1 MIRSLHLTTKPL
13 IVCLV
18 GLCFCCLSVANDVST
33 ESAASGGALETSDA
47 EKLPEGHSNHG
58 EFFNEGPRQA
68 AYLMEGIGRID
79 FDVTSDAP
87 DAVAFVQQ
95 GVGQLHGF
103 WFFESER
110 SFRQAAAIDPECAI
124 AYWGMAMSNR
134 KNVDRAKGFI
144 GKAVDLKNQASQ
156 RERLYIE
163 AFDRFINA
171 AADTDEEKEE
181 RGIKYIADL
190 ESLLFEFPDDIEAK
204 AFLCEFQWSARR
216 DGLEFASYLAV
227 DALIQQI
234 LDVEPMHSA
243 HHYRIHLWD
252 KKKPEKALHSAAN
265 CGPAAPSIAHMWH
278 MPGHIYSRLH
288 RYHDAVWQQEASAR
302 VDHAHMMKDM
312 VLPDQIHN
320 FAHNNEWC
328 IRNLIHI
335 GRVHDAV
342 DLAMN
347 MIELPRHPEY
357 NNISKSGSHKYG
369 RQRLIQVLQT
379 FDMHDELI
387 RFADTSWLQ
396 HTGDD
401 EADLI
406 LDRALAA
413 SYVSVGRVADAEAVR
428 AELDGLL
435 TESNAGEQAAI
446 DAAEEEARGE
456 EKSADE
462 ITEAVRKAKE
472 DHADRVDDLQAAID
486 EIDGRLAAKQGDFD
500 TAFELFEEAEDV
512 AVEDVVELLVSAERT
527 DEALKKISDEIE
539 ENPNQVRLLAALI
552 QTQWAADKKEEACE
566 SFESLRAMSSS
577 IDLDV
582 PVFVALADI
591 AGELGYPADWRLER
605 EMPSDL
611 GRRPDLDTLGPFRWK
626 PVAAP
631 QWTLPGIDGVAV
643 DSTTLPAEPRVVVF
657 FLGAGC
663 LHCAEQIQSFQPEAQ
678 KFRDAGIDLVAI
690 STDPLKSLSRARENY
705 DGDFAFKLFA
715 DPDMKVFRSYR
726 CFDDFEQQPLHGT
739 FVIDADGAILWQ
751 DISFEPFMDPEFVL
765 HEAQR
770 LLHPEKKIPEASPK
784 SVAAIQIRE

>member
-1 MIRSLHLTTKPL
+1 MASE
-13 IVCLV
+13 
-18 GLCFCCLSVANDVST
+18 GDSEVS
-33 ESAASGGALETSDA
+33 DI
-47 EKLPEGHSNHG
+47 EKLPEGHSSHG

-68 AYLMEGIGRID
+68 AYLMGGTGRID
-79 FDVTSDAP
+79 FDVTSESPEAI
-87 DAVAFVQQ
+87 AFVQQ

-110 SFRQAAAIDPECAI
+110 SFRQAAAIDSECAI

-144 GKAVDLKNQASQ
+144 GKAVELKDQSSP

-171 AADTDEEKEE
+171 PAESDDEKEE
-181 RGIKYIADL
+181 RSIKYIEDL
-190 ESLLFEFPDDIEAK
+190 EALLFEFPDDIEAR

-216 DGLEFASYLAV
+216 EGLEFASYLAV

-234 LDVEPMHSA
+234 LDVEPMHPA

-387 RFADTSWLQ
+387 RLAGTSWLQ
-396 HTGDD
+396 HTGND

-413 SYVSVGRVADAEAVR
+413 SYLSVGRTADTEAIR
-428 AELDGLL
+428 AELDVLL
-435 TESNAGEQAAI
+435 TEAKTGEQAAI

-456 EKSADE
+456 EKSDDQ
-462 ITEAVRKAKE
+462 IKEAVKKAKE
-472 DHADRVDDLQAAID
+472 DHADLVERLQSAID
-486 EIDGRLAAKQGDFD
+486 EIDGRLAAKRGEHKV
-500 TAFELFEEAEDV
+500 AFELLEKADDV
-512 AVEDVVELLVSAERT
+512 TVEDVVELLVTAGKT
-527 DEALKKISDEIE
+527 DEAVKKIVEHVD
-539 ENPNQVRLLAALI
+539 ENPNQVRMLAALI
-552 QTQWAADKKEEACE
+552 QTQWAAGNKEEAKQA
-566 SFESLRAMSSS
+566 FDSLRAMSST

-582 PVFVALADI
+582 PVFAALSEI
-591 AGELGYPADWRLER
+591 ATEFGYSADWRRER
-605 EMPSDL
+605 EMPTDL
-611 GRRPDLDTLGPFRWK
+611 GLRPDLDTLGPFRWK

-631 QWTLPGIDGVAV
+631 KWTLPGIDGVAV
-643 DSTTLPAEPRVVVF
+643 DSTTLPTQPRVVVF

-678 KFRDAGIDLVAI
+678 RFRDAGIDLVAI
-690 STDPLKSLSRARENY
+690 STDPLKSLSKARENY
-705 DGDFAFKLFA
+705 DGEFAFKLFA

-739 FVIDADGAILWQ
+739 FVIDARGAILWQ

-770 LLHPEKKIPEASPK
+770 LLHLEEKIPERSPG
-784 SVAAIQIRE
+784 SVATTESAR

>member
-1 MIRSLHLTTKPL
+1 MSYPSLPATRALFLL
-13 IVCLV
+13 IA
-18 GLCFCCLSVANDVST
+18 GLCFCSGSVAAAADTEGVAPDTVSET
-33 ESAASGGALETSDA
+33 EDA
-47 EKLPEGHSNHG
+47 DKLPEGHSNHG

-68 AYLMEGIGRID
+68 AYLMDGIGRID
-79 FDVTSDAP
+79 FDVTSKAP

-110 SFRQAAAIDPECAI
+110 SFRQAAAIDPKCAI

-144 GKAVDLKNQASQ
+144 GKAVELKDQASE

-171 AADTDEEKEE
+171 PGDTDDEKEE
-181 RGIKYIADL
+181 RGIKYIDDL
-190 ESLLFEFPDDIEAK
+190 EALLFEFPDDIEAK

-234 LDVEPMHSA
+234 LDVEPQHSA

-347 MIELPRHPEY
+347 MIELPRHPEF
-357 NNISKSGSHKYG
+357 NNIGKSGSHKYG
-369 RQRLIQVLQT
+369 RQRLLQVLQT
-379 FDMHDELI
+379 FDMHAELI
-387 RFADTSWLQ
+387 RLADTAWLQ
-396 HTGDD
+396 HTGD
-401 EADLI
+401 EAADLL
-406 LDRALAA
+406 LDRALVAT
-413 SYVSVGRVADAEAVR
+413 YVSVGRVADAEAVR
-428 AELDGLL
+428 EKLNGLL
-435 TESNAGEQAAI
+435 TEANEGDQAATE
-446 DAAEEEARGE
+446 AAEELARSE
-456 EKSADE
+456 EKDDE
-462 ITEAVRKAKE
+462 EIKEAGKTAKK
-472 DHADRVDDLQAAID
+472 DHADKVKALQAAVD
-486 EIDGRLAAKQGDFD
+486 EIDGRLAAERGEYDV
-500 TAFELFEEAEDV
+500 AFELLEKAEGV
-512 AVEDVVELLVSAERT
+512 AVEDVVELLVTAGKI
-527 DEALKKISDEIE
+527 DEALEKITEHVE
-539 ENPNQVRLLAALI
+539 ENPNQVRLLATLI
-552 QTQWAADKKEEACE
+552 QTHWAADDKEQARQA
-566 SFESLRAMSSS
+566 FETLRAVSST
-577 IDLDV
+577 IDPDV
-582 PVFVALADI
+582 PVFAALADI
-591 AGELGYPADWRLER
+591 ATEFGYPADWRVDR
-605 EMPSDL
+605 EMPTDL
-611 GRRPDLDTLGPFRWK
+611 GLRPDLDSLGPFRWE

-631 QWTLPGIDGVAV
+631 QWTLPGVDGLAV
-643 DSTTLPAEPRVVVF
+643 DSSILPAQPRVVVF

-663 LHCAEQIQSFQPEAQ
+663 LHCAEQIQKFQPEAQ
-678 KFRDAGIDLVAI
+678 KFRDAGIDLIAI
-690 STDPLKSLSRARENY
+690 STDPLKSLRRARENY
-705 DGDFAFKLFA
+705 DGEIAFKLFA

-739 FVIDADGAILWQ
+739 FVIDAHGAILWQ

-770 LLHPEKKIPEASPK
+770 LLHPEEKIPEASRK
-784 SVAAIQIRE
+784 SVAANQLRE

>member
-1 MIRSLHLTTKPL
+1 MIYCCYRTTQAL
-13 IVCLV
+13 LVVMV
-18 GLCFCCLSVANDVST
+18 GLCSCYPSAANDVST
-33 ESAASGGALETSDA
+33 ENAAPKPDET
-47 EKLPEGHSNHG
+47 EKLPEGHSSHG

-68 AYLMEGIGRID
+68 AYLMDGIGRID

-103 WFFESER
+103 WYFESER

-144 GKAVDLKNQASQ
+144 AKAVELKDQGSQ

-171 AADTDEEKEE
+171 PAESDDEKED
-181 RGIKYIADL
+181 RGIKYIEDL
-190 ESLLFEFPDDIEAK
+190 EALLFEFPDDIEAK

-216 DGLEFASYLAV
+216 DGLDITSYLAV

-234 LDVEPMHSA
+234 LEVEPQHPA

-302 VDHAHMMKDM
+302 VDHAHMMRDR

-347 MIELPRHPEY
+347 MIELPRHPKY

-369 RQRLIQVLQT
+369 RQRLIQILQT

-387 RFADTSWLQ
+387 RLADTSWLQ

-413 SYVSVGRVADAEAVR
+413 SYVSVGRIADAEAIW

-435 TESNAGEQAAI
+435 TEANAAEQAVM

-456 EKSADE
+456 EKSDDE
-462 ITEAVRKAKE
+462 IKEAVKTAKE
-472 DHADRVDDLQAAID
+472 DHADRVKDLQDAID
-486 EIDGRLAAKQGDFD
+486 EIDGRLAANRGDFD
-500 TAFELFEEAEDV
+500 AAFELFEEAEDV
-512 AVEDVVELLVSAERT
+512 AVEDVVELLVSADRT

-552 QTQWAADKKEEACE
+552 QTQWAADERDEARK

-577 IDLDV
+577 IDLDL

-591 AGELGYPADWRLER
+591 AEELDYPADWRLER
-605 EMPSDL
+605 DLPTDL
-611 GRRPDLDTLGPFRWK
+611 GPRPDLDTLGPFCWK

-631 QWTLPGIDGVAV
+631 HWTLPGIDGVAV
-643 DSTTLPAEPRVVVF
+643 DSTTLPVQARIVVF

-663 LHCAEQIQSFQPEAQ
+663 LHCAEQIQAFQPEAQ

-690 STDPLKSLSRARENY
+690 STDPQESLSRARENY

-715 DPDMKVFRSYR
+715 DPDMNVFRSYR
-726 CFDDFEQQPLHGT
+726 CYDDFEQQPLHGT
-739 FVIDADGAILWQ
+739 FVIDADGSILWQ

-765 HEAQR
+765 QEAQR
-770 LLHPEKKIPEASPK
+770 LLHPEEKLPEATQK
-784 SVAAIQIRE
+784 SVAAHQLKQ